1 MKSHSTIVDFD
12 DDTRKPVLK
21 TCFEEPTP
29 AESDNKVVPEENV
42 PKEAE
47 KPSPSELG
55 NTAGPNATEKES
67 KSPVADE
74 STPTVAAK
82 VTIVIPAEQAGDS
95 TKQQDKEVGILE
107 KKTVGKEEVKDSKEK
122 EKPEQSESEKVI
134 LEAELQIIKKVEEEL
149 AKIEEEEGELMSIEC

>member
-1 MKSHSTIVDFD
+1 M
-12 DDTRKPVLK
+12 

-29 AESDNKVVPEENV
+29 AESDNKVVPKENV

-55 NTAGPNATEKES
+55 GTAGPDATEKES

-74 STPTVAAK
+74 STPKAAAK
-82 VTIVIPAEQAGDS
+82 VTIVIPAEQADDS
-95 TKQQDKEVGILE
+95 TKQQEKEVGISE